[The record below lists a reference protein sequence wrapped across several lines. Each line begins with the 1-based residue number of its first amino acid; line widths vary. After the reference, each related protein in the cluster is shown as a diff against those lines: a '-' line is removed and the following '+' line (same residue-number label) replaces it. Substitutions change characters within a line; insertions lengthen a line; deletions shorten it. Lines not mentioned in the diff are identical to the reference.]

1 MRVIVHDK
9 YGPPDTLELR
19 DIGKAAPLD
28 GEVLVRVHAAGLH
41 VGDSFALRGRPLPIR
56 LTTGLLKPKHGVPG
70 FDVAGR
76 VEAVGRAVT
85 RFRPGDE
92 VFGTCKGACAEYVAT
107 AADHLVPKPARL
119 TFDEAAAVPTSALAA
134 LHALRDT
141 ARLEPGRR
149 VLINGASG
157 GLGTFAV
164 QLAVSFGAEV
174 TGVCGTANVDT
185 VRSIGAHHVIDYTRQ
200 DFASGDHR
208 YDVILDNIENRSPA
222 ECRRALTPDGTL
234 ILNSGTRAGG
244 LGGMVRLVRPLLLSP
259 FIRQNLRRYVSTPK
273 SRDLAYLAD
282 LLESGELSP
291 VVGKTYPLSET
302 ASALHHIETGHA
314 RGKTVITLD
323 VPDPG
328 GAEE

>member
-1 MRVIVHDK
+1 MRAIVHDK

-41 VGDSFALRGRPLPIR
+41 VGDSFALRGKPLPIR
-56 LTTGLLKPKHGVPG
+56 LTTGPLKPKHGVPG
-70 FDVAGR
+70 FDLAGR

-92 VFGTCKGACAEYVAT
+92 VFGTCEGACAEYVVT

-119 TFDEAAAVPTSALAA
+119 TFEEAAAVPTSALAA

-200 DFASGDHR
+200 DFASGEHR
-208 YDVILDNIENRSPA
+208 YDVILDNIENRSLA
-222 ECRRALTPDGTL
+222 ECRRSLTPDGTL

-259 FIRQNLRRYVSTPK
+259 FLRQNLRRYVSTPK

-302 ASALHHIETGHA
+302 AAALHHIETGHA

-328 GAEE
+328 GTEG

>member
-1 MRVIVHDK
+1 MRAIVHDR

-28 GEVLVRVHAAGLH
+28 DEVLVRVRAAGLH
-41 VGDSFALRGRPLPIR
+41 FGDSLTVRGTPRPIR

-70 FDVAGR
+70 FDIAGR

-107 AADHLVPKPARL
+107 AADQLAPKPARL
-119 TFDEAAAVPTSALAA
+119 TFEEAAAVPTSALAA

-141 ARLEPGRR
+141 AKVEPGQR

-174 TGVCGTANVDT
+174 TGVCGPGNLDT

-200 DFASGDHR
+200 DFASGEHR

-222 ECRRALTPDGTL
+222 ECRRALTPGGTL

-244 LGGMVRLVRPLLLSP
+244 IGGMVRLVRPLVLSP
-259 FIRQNLRRYVSTPK
+259 FIRQNLRRYISTPNG
-273 SRDLAYLAD
+273 RDLAVLAG
-282 LLESGELSP
+282 LVESGELAP
-291 VVGKTYPLSET
+291 VIGRTYPLSET
-302 ASALHHIETGHA
+302 AAALLHIETGHA
-314 RGKTVITLD
+314 RGKVVITLGAD
-323 VPDPG
+323 DELG
-328 GAEE
+328 GS